1 MPVRAIT
8 ENYSFSPM
16 DTQAN
21 YGDNILIYIGWDHH
35 TLFCSAK
42 AFLISPQATFQQ
54 LLENL
59 MPAGFSQHPDFA
71 AIDWQQAE
79 FVLDQQL
86 LNREELA
93 QQPDS
98 TLAALGFGHKSL
110 LRFVTPGL
118 NGYNNT
124 HV

>member
-8 ENYSFSPM
+8 ENYSFSPR

-54 LLENL
+54 LLETL
-59 MPAGFSQHPDFA
+59 MPAGFAQHPDFK

-79 FVLDQQL
+79 FLLDQQV
-86 LNREELA
+86 LA
-93 QQPDS
+93 QQAIQSDA
-98 TLAALGFGHKSL
+98 TLAELGFGHKSL
-110 LRFVTPGL
+110 LRFATPGL
-118 NGYNNT
+118 NGYNNAF
-124 HV
+124 V

>member
-8 ENYSFSPM
+8 ENYSFSPR

-21 YGDNILIYIGWDHH
+21 YGDNILIFIGWDHH

-54 LLENL
+54 LLETL
-59 MPAGFSQHPDFA
+59 MPAGFSQHPEFKA
-71 AIDWQQAE
+71 VDWQQAE
-79 FVLDQQL
+79 FLLDQKKIQL
-86 LNREELA
+86 
-93 QQPDS
+93 QPNA
-98 TLAALGFGHKSL
+98 TLADLGFGHKSL
-110 LRFVTPGL
+110 LRFATPDL

-124 HV
+124 YV